1 MSAELIGILGVG
13 GALAGLILTG
23 KHDTDQRLANV
34 GRRLA
39 RVEALLKGLGL
50 PGRAG
55 ATGTVPG
62 D

>member
-1 MSAELIGILGVG
+1 MSADLIGILAVGV
-13 GALAGLILTG
+13 ALAGLILTG
-23 KHDTDQRLANV
+23 EHDTDQRLANV

-39 RVEALLKGLGL
+39 RVEGLLEGLGQ

-55 ATGTVPG
+55 ATCTVPG